1 MQHWTSL
8 LLGLLLGT
16 GIAVLV
22 TSVRSPSAPVHP
34 APRPAKAS
42 MAEPAGTAAST
53 PAPVASQDAGPSEQD
68 AGAGA
73 AFSTLPDGSP
83 VPKLPDSAPK
93 RVSFGVVLFQ
103 YRGAQHAGPDARSKP
118 EALKLARETVPL
130 AQRDFAEAV
139 KNGDRGSTADAGSLP
154 RGILEPAPE
163 YVLFTLAPGA
173 VYPEPVDTPRGY
185 WLVRR
190 R

>member
-16 GIAVLV
+16 GIALLV
-22 TSVRSPSAPVHP
+22 MSVRSPSTPVHP
-34 APRPAKAS
+34 TPRPAKAS
-42 MAEPAGTAAST
+42 IAASHSAKAAT
-53 PAPVASQDAGPSEQD
+53 RPADSPDAGPAAQD
-68 AGAGA
+68 SGTAPP
-73 AFSTLPDGSP
+73 FSTLPDGSP

-103 YRGAQHAGPDARSKP
+103 YQGAQYAPPGARSKA
-118 EALKLARETVPL
+118 EALKLARETVSL

-139 KNGDRGSTADAGSLP
+139 KSGDRGSTADAGSVP
-154 RGILEPAPE
+154 RGILEAAPE
-163 YVLFTLAPGA
+163 YLLFTLAPGS
-173 VYPEPVDTPRGY
+173 VCPEPVDTPRGY
-185 WLVRR
+185 WLMRR

>member
-8 LLGLLLGT
+8 LLGLLLGA

-22 TSVRSPSAPVHP
+22 TSVRSPTAPVQP
-34 APRPAKAS
+34 TKRPAKAS
-42 MAEPAGTAAST
+42 IVAPASATAAT
-53 PAPVASQDAGPSEQD
+53 PPANSRDAGPASQDAGT
-68 AGAGA
+68 GT

-83 VPKLPDSAPK
+83 APKLPDSAPK
-93 RVSFGVVLFQ
+93 RVSFGIVLFQ
-103 YRGAQHAGPDARSKP
+103 YEGAQYAPHGTRSKA

-130 AQRDFAEAV
+130 AERDFAEAV
-139 KNGDRGSTADAGSLP
+139 KLGDRGSTTDAGSLP

-163 YVLFTLAPGA
+163 YLLFTLAPGK
-173 VYPEPVDTPRGY
+173 VCPEPVDTPRGY
-185 WLVRR
+185 WLMRR